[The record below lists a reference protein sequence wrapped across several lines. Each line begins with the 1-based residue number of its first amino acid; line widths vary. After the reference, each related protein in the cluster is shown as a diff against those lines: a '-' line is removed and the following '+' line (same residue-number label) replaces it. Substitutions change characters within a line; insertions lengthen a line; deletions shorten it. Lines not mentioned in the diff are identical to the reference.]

1 MITLGEWLPDQAD
14 ISNAGVTVAT
24 NVLPAAVGYRSMN
37 SFVEYSNAASG
48 RIRGIFAAKDSNDNT
63 KLFAGDDTELYLHA
77 ASDNDLDAVGKAA
90 GYDLTG
96 AERWRFVQFGDDV
109 IATGG
114 TGEEIQKFTLG
125 TDSAFSDLS
134 GTPPKADFLAVGR
147 DFVWTGN
154 IDEGSGRKPFRV
166 RWSGFNDA
174 TSWTS
179 GTDQSDFQDLP
190 DSGAVTGLVGG
201 EYCTILMEKAIFRAT
216 YVGLPLV
223 FQFDRVVQNR
233 GCNFPNS
240 VCNSGSTVFFLA
252 DDGFFAFDGQTLS
265 PIGSEKVNDFFLKD
279 FDSNFADRMSA
290 AVDPLNEVA
299 MWSYTSTQSP
309 SGQPDKI
316 IMYNFVLNKWSI
328 AEIEAD
334 YLAPIFSAGYTVD
347 DLDNLSATID
357 GLDIQLDNRFY
368 KGGQYFFG
376 GAKGEKIFAFSGTP
390 LAATIETAESPISVG
405 KHSLVT
411 RVYPY
416 YQDGDITVSVGTR
429 NTMAEVAT
437 FTSAVSPND
446 EGFSPFR
453 AQGRYH
459 RARLELSGGWSKAIG
474 IDVEARQVG
483 RR

>member
-37 SFVEYSNAASG
+37 DFVPYSNAASG
-48 RIRGIFAAKDSNDNT
+48 RIRGIFAAKDANGNT
-63 KLFAGDDTELYLHA
+63 KLFAGDDADLYLHA
-77 ASDNDLDAVGKAA
+77 ASDNDLDSVGKVG
-90 GYDLTG
+90 GYDLAG

-114 TGEEIQKFTLG
+114 IGEEIQKFTLG
-125 TDSAFSDLS
+125 TDSVFSDLS
-134 GTPPKADFLAVGR
+134 VDAPKADFLAVVR
-147 DFVWTGN
+147 DFVWTAN
-154 IDEGSGRKPFRV
+154 IDEGSGRKPYRV
-166 RWSGFNDA
+166 RWSGFNDS
-174 TSWTS
+174 TSWTA

-190 DSGAVTGLVGG
+190 DSGSIQGIIGG

-223 FQFDRVVQNR
+223 FQFDKVVQNR

-240 VCNSGSTVFFLA
+240 VCNSGATVFFLA
-252 DDGFFAFDGQTLS
+252 NDGFFAFDGQTLS
-265 PIGSEKVNDFFLKD
+265 PIGSEKVNDFFLED

-299 MWSYTSTQSP
+299 MWSYTSTSSP
-309 SGQPDKI
+309 TGQPDKI
-316 IMYNFVLNKWSI
+316 IMYNYVLNKWSI
-328 AEIEAD
+328 ANIEAD

-357 GLDIQLDNRFY
+357 GLEIQLDSRFY

-376 GAKGEKIFAFSGTP
+376 GAFNDKIYAFSGPQLT
-390 LAATIETAESPISVG
+390 ATIETAESPISVG
-405 KHSLVT
+405 KHSMVT

-416 YQDGDITVSVGTR
+416 YQDGDVSISVGTR

-437 FTSAVSPND
+437 FTSAVAPND

-459 RARLELSGGWSKAIG
+459 RARLELSNGWSKAIG
-474 IDVEARQVG
+474 IDVEAKEIG